1 MAGETLGSWSGM
13 EDRTRMAVV
22 DRVSRSARAHPD
34 RAGWVI
40 ACGSAA
46 VLAVLFAWPAT
57 RSALTTADPT
67 NIDPLVAFTLG
78 FGVVGAL
85 ILSRVGS
92 NALGWVYVGA
102 GGLAGAV
109 TLALLAYARVGLAA
123 HPGSLPGA
131 LAVGWVS
138 SWIGAFCFNP
148 LMTYGLLLFPDG
160 RLPSRHWRW
169 VAWAAALAIALLAWS
184 YAFAPGPFAI
194 QPARANPLALP
205 LPAAV
210 FRVAGSVGWAL
221 FLVCCACAVASLVWR
236 WRRAHGAERAQ
247 VQWLLIA
254 AAVFLVGIQI
264 PGPAGPRLLGTII
277 TALFAL
283 VIPLAIGIAILRHH
297 LYGVNVIV
305 RRSVV
310 YGLLTVLLLGV
321 YLAAVQLLSH
331 LVSGRTAA
339 PVAAGLVA
347 VLFSPLRHWLQ
358 RSVDRLLYGDRGDPY
373 RVLAQLGR
381 NLEMPADP
389 TGALETVAGTVA
401 SALRVPYVAVALP
414 GDPPD
419 GPTAAQ
425 GVPASGGY
433 QARLVCQGQDVGRL
447 VVSYRAGTSRFS
459 RSERRVLDDL
469 ARQTAVTARSALLFR
484 DLVRSRER
492 LVTTREEERRRLRRD
507 LHDGLG
513 PALAGVAFGLDA
525 ARNLLADD
533 PEGADEMLRQ
543 LKAETRHSIAEI
555 RRIAHDLRPPALD
568 ELGLVKAVEEYAVR
582 VSAGERSLTVTLSVP
597 VPLPALPAAV
607 EVAAYRIAV
616 EAVTN
621 AARHAGAAN
630 CEVQFRHEDRELRVT
645 VTDDGTGIGPEVRPG
660 VGLTAMAERATE
672 LGGTL
677 IVDAVPTGGTV
688 LVARLPLAG
697 PS

>member
-1 MAGETLGSWSGM
+1 
-13 EDRTRMAVV
+13 
-22 DRVSRSARAHPD
+22 
-34 RAGWVI
+34 
-40 ACGSAA
+40 
-46 VLAVLFAWPAT
+46 
-57 RSALTTADPT
+57 
-67 NIDPLVAFTLG
+67 
-78 FGVVGAL
+78 
-85 ILSRVGS
+85 
-92 NALGWVYVGA
+92 
-102 GGLAGAV
+102 
-109 TLALLAYARVGLAA
+109 
-123 HPGSLPGA
+123 
-131 LAVGWVS
+131 
-138 SWIGAFCFNP
+138 
-148 LMTYGLLLFPDG
+148 
-160 RLPSRHWRW
+160 
-169 VAWAAALAIALLAWS
+169 
-184 YAFAPGPFAI
+184 
-194 QPARANPLALP
+194 
-205 LPAAV
+205 
-210 FRVAGSVGWAL
+210 
-221 FLVCCACAVASLVWR
+221 
-236 WRRAHGAERAQ
+236 
-247 VQWLLIA
+247 
-254 AAVFLVGIQI
+254 
-264 PGPAGPRLLGTII
+264 
-277 TALFAL
+277 
-283 VIPLAIGIAILRHH
+283 
-297 LYGVNVIV
+297 V
-305 RRSVV
+305 RRSMV

-373 RVLAQLGR
+373 RVLTQLGR

-419 GPTAAQ
+419 RPTAAQ
-425 GVPASGGY
+425 GAPAGRGY

-447 VVSYRAGTSRFS
+447 AVSYRAGTSRFS
-459 RSERRVLDDL
+459 RSERRLLDDL

-525 ARNLLADD
+525 ARKLLADD
-533 PEGADEMLRQ
+533 PAGADDMLCQ
-543 LKAETRHSIAEI
+543 LKAETRRSIAEI

-568 ELGLVKAVEEYAVR
+568 ELGLVKTVEEYAVR
-582 VSAGERSLTVTLSVP
+582 VTAGERSLTVTVSVP

-630 CEVQFRHEDRELRVT
+630 CRVEFRHGDGELWVT
-645 VTDDGTGIGPEVRPG
+645 VTDDGTGIGPDVRPG

-672 LGGTL
+672 LSGTL
-677 IVDAVPTGGTV
+677 TVDAVPPGGTV

>member
-1 MAGETLGSWSGM
+1 VAVETLGSGSGM
-13 EDRTRMAVV
+13 EDGTRMAVV
-22 DRVSRSARAHPD
+22 DRVSRSVRVHPG

-40 ACGSAA
+40 AGGSAA

-57 RSALTTADPT
+57 RSALTSADPT

-131 LAVGWVS
+131 VAVGWVS
-138 SWIGAFCFNP
+138 SWVGALCFNP
-148 LMTYGLLLFPDG
+148 LITYGLLLFPDG

-194 QPARANPLALP
+194 ERARANPWALP

-210 FRVAGSVGWAL
+210 FRVAGGVGWAL
-221 FLVCCACAVASLVWR
+221 FLVCCVCAVASLAWR

-264 PGPAGPRLLGTII
+264 PAPGGPRLLGTII

-283 VIPLAIGIAILRHH
+283 VIPVAIGIAILRHH

-310 YGLLTVLLLGV
+310 YGLLTVLLLGI
-321 YLAAVQLLSH
+321 YLAAVQLLGH
-331 LVSGRTAA
+331 LVSGRAAA

-373 RVLAQLGR
+373 RVLTQLGR
-381 NLEMPADP
+381 NLELPADP
-389 TGALETVAGTVA
+389 AGALETVAGTVA

-419 GPTAAQ
+419 RPTAAQ
-425 GVPASGGY
+425 GAPAGSGY
-433 QARLVCQGQDVGRL
+433 QAQLVCQGQDVGQL
-447 VVSYRAGTSRFS
+447 VVSYRGGTSRFS
-459 RSERRVLDDL
+459 RSERRLLDDL

-484 DLVRSRER
+484 DLVRSREH

-525 ARNLLADD
+525 ARKLLAND
-533 PEGADEMLRQ
+533 PGALMRCSASLRRRPGAASPRSGASPMTCARPRSTSSAWS
-543 LKAETRHSIAEI
+543 KRWRSTRC
-555 RRIAHDLRPPALD
+555 
-568 ELGLVKAVEEYAVR
+568 G
-582 VSAGERSLTVTLSVP
+582 SVP
-597 VPLPALPAAV
+597 AS
-607 EVAAYRIAV
+607 
-616 EAVTN
+616 
-621 AARHAGAAN
+621 
-630 CEVQFRHEDRELRVT
+630 
-645 VTDDGTGIGPEVRPG
+645 GP
-660 VGLTAMAERATE
+660 
-672 LGGTL
+672 
-677 IVDAVPTGGTV
+677 
-688 LVARLPLAG
+688 
-697 PS
+697 

>member
-1 MAGETLGSWSGM
+1 MAGETLGSGSGM
-13 EDRTRMAVV
+13 EDGTRMAVV

-40 ACGSAA
+40 AAGSAG

-57 RSALTTADPT
+57 RSALTSADPT
-67 NIDPLVAFTLG
+67 NIDPLAAFTLG

-109 TLALLAYARVGLAA
+109 TLAFLAYARVGLAA

-138 SWIGAFCFNP
+138 SWIGTLCFNP

-160 RLPSRHWRW
+160 RLPSRRWRW
-169 VAWAAALAIALLAWS
+169 AAWAAALAIALLAWS

-221 FLVCCACAVASLVWR
+221 FLACCACAVASLAWR

-264 PGPAGPRLLGTII
+264 PRPAGPRLLGTIV

-297 LYGVNVIV
+297 LYGVNVVV

-331 LVSGRTAA
+331 LVSGRAAA

-373 RVLAQLGR
+373 RVLTQLGR

-389 TGALETVAGTVA
+389 TGALETVASTVA

-419 GPTAAQ
+419 RPTAAQ
-425 GVPASGGY
+425 GAPAGGGY

-447 VVSYRAGTSRFS
+447 VVSYRARTSRFS
-459 RSERRVLDDL
+459 RSERRLLDDL

-525 ARNLLADD
+525 ARNLLAND
-533 PEGADEMLRQ
+533 PGSAEEMLRQ
-543 LKAETRHSIAEI
+543 LKAETRRSIAEI

-582 VSAGERSLTVTLSVP
+582 VTAGERSLTVTVSVP
-597 VPLPALPAAV
+597 VPLPALAAAV

-630 CEVQFRHEDRELRVT
+630 CGVEFRHGDGELRVT
-645 VTDDGTGIGPEVRPG
+645 VTDDGTGIGPGVRPG

-677 IVDAVPTGGTV
+677 TVDAVPPGGTM
-688 LVARLPLAG
+688 LVAWLPLAG